1 MISAMS
7 GTAAFL
13 GGVTSTGVIDASA
26 ALSL

>member
-1 MISAMS
+1 MMSAMS

-13 GGVTSTGVIDASA
+13 GGVTSTSVIDTSA